1 MRITLR
7 ALTLQEVE
15 AHNAGEDELTVRWL
29 TGGFGTVESTTVHFD
44 RLADNAR
51 AGCGKR
57 GFGVCLDGRLA
68 GYVDCDPDL
77 GDGLEPGY
85 VNISYAVHPWARGR
99 GVAAEAVRLICEY
112 VHEHRIGTRAAIR
125 VDPDN
130 HASVR
135 VAEKS
140 GFIYVHDVTSD
151 PDQQR
156 DGTPVTMRLYVH
168 DVRAPG
174 TSCAAGNARSDPRRS
189 PLQGE
194 SAAAESRAGRCGG
207 TELVG

>member
-7 ALTLQEVE
+7 ALTHQDVE
-15 AHNAGEDELTVRWL
+15 AHNAGEDEHAVRWF
-29 TGGFGTVESTTVHFD
+29 TGGYGTVESTTVHFD

-68 GYVDCDPDL
+68 GYVDCDPDA
-77 GDGLEPGY
+77 GDGLEPGD

-99 GVAAEAVRLICEY
+99 GVAGEAVRLMCEY
-112 VHEHRIGTRAAIR
+112 MRKHRIGTRAAIR

-140 GFIYVHDVTSD
+140 GFIYVHDFTSGTD
-151 PDQQR
+151 EQP

-168 DVRAPG
+168 DM
-174 TSCAAGNARSDPRRS
+174 
-189 PLQGE
+189 
-194 SAAAESRAGRCGG
+194 
-207 TELVG
+207 